1 MPPNSQRPSTATPK
15 ATGTATTSST
25 LTPTSV
31 AASATPTQE
40 ATEDGIADRIL
51 PSPEDLSLPEEEQEL
66 ICDHIIPW
74 LDNHAFTLSNDGT
87 FYSDSIIPPIVQQ
100 WLIGRGARLA
110 TTPPAADPTTTVFTA
125 PRGARPAAAPPSV
138 APPSRRP
145 DEDTKR
151 HVKKAKSSNKKSATK
166 KEPANEDDEDK
177 KMPAR
182 PNTQPPGTG
191 TTPSTRPTTSH
202 NRSPWSVHLTGPTGP
217 AQEGTPNDIGS
228 PTATLSADEDAWL
241 RNHIIPWLSNNNI
254 TLNEDGSYHSNS
266 TIPPLVQQW
275 LNLATY
281 RHLTQEDYA
290 TGFRHLQTTSVG
302 PPHVDH
308 PAFSPRKNEV
318 MREEGLQIVGNR
330 IYAPQGF
337 NKYLLKF
344 WEKKL
349 ATGELYRE
357 PTPPPT
363 SSDDSDSTPPKR
375 NQKKQVLARKKTPNK
390 RPKTTSEP
398 PVAIRTLSA
407 STEFT
412 GPPPHAT
419 PAEVDQWV
427 ALWFRYHPTRTTPE
441 GIVQCLAPGHTTPPW
456 VQTWVNNAR
465 QVAEANTPDIN
476 TGEDQ
481 PAPPAAA
488 AAHTAPPQ
496 DEIDDAI
503 EAAASAWLS
512 SNVIHINGKF
522 HCVDPDQVVPQYVHD
537 WMDHIRAQIGTMK
550 QENHPAS

>member
-1 MPPNSQRPSTATPK
+1 MPAVDRPSSRQNPLARTATSTGAGTTP
-15 ATGTATTSST
+15 ATRPAPSRNPSPWSIHLTTANNREEGKHDQEEGSTRPAPEGAPNDNPSPTST
-25 LTPTSV
+25 LTD
-31 AASATPTQE
+31 AE
-40 ATEDGIADRIL
+40 NDW
-51 PSPEDLSLPEEEQEL
+51 LS
-66 ICDHIIPW
+66 
-74 LDNHAFTLSNDGT
+74 DN
-87 FYSDSIIPPIVQQ
+87 V
-100 WLIGRGARLA
+100 
-110 TTPPAADPTTTVFTA
+110 
-125 PRGARPAAAPPSV
+125 
-138 APPSRRP
+138 
-145 DEDTKR
+145 
-151 HVKKAKSSNKKSATK
+151 
-166 KEPANEDDEDK
+166 
-177 KMPAR
+177 
-182 PNTQPPGTG
+182 
-191 TTPSTRPTTSH
+191 
-202 NRSPWSVHLTGPTGP
+202 
-217 AQEGTPNDIGS
+217 
-228 PTATLSADEDAWL
+228 
-241 RNHIIPWLSNNNI
+241 IPWLSYNNV

-308 PAFSPRKNEV
+308 TAFSPRKNEV

-337 NKYLLKF
+337 NKYLLWLRNHAIPWLSNNDIALNDNGSYHSDSTIPPLVQQWLNLATYRHLAQEDYATGFRYLQTTSVGPPHVDHPAFSPRENKVMQEEGLQTVGEHIYAPQGVNAYLKKF

-349 ATGELYRE
+349 AKGELYRE

-375 NQKKQVLARKKTPNK
+375 SQKKPALARKKTPIQRTPTNC
-390 RPKTTSEP
+390 EP
-398 PVAIRTLSA
+398 TPSIRTLSA
-407 STEFT
+407 SAEFT
-412 GPPPHAT
+412 GPPPNTT
-419 PAEVDQWV
+419 PAEINQWV